1 MRFRFKGLKEYV
13 AKLENLSNPFNAE
26 VCVENA
32 VTKGAEVVSEMTLD
46 ALKSMQTDDSWGTS
60 DKKRKSIRTFERD
73 DLIKVWGITPLQ
85 IKNNV
90 IDRKT
95 GVDYGYN
102 RAMSPNIVVARSMEK
117 GTSFMEKNP
126 VISRASRKARK
137 PCLEAM
143 QESLNYDINRIMEN
157 NQKRLQRSKL
167 KNG

>member
-13 AKLENLSNPFNAE
+13 AKLENLSNSFNAE

-46 ALKSMQTDDSWGTS
+46 ALRSMETDDTWAKDGS
-60 DKKRKSIRTFERD
+60 KRKSIRTYERD
-73 DLIKVWGITPLQ
+73 DLIKVWGVTPLQ
-85 IKNNV
+85 VKNNV
-90 IDRKT
+90 VDRKT

-102 RAMSPNIVVARSMEK
+102 RANTPNILVARAMEK

-126 VISRASRKARK
+126 VISRTSRKARK

-143 QESLNYDINRIMEN
+143 QESLNNDINRIMEN
-157 NQKRLQRSKL
+157 NAKRLQRSKL